1 MQSCVL
7 ARWQAAA
14 VGVDLTM
21 VDNRL
26 RTGRWQSLQR
36 GVYATFTGEPSHI
49 ALLWAAVLRAGP
61 QAILSYETAAEL
73 DGLTHG
79 RVEAIHLTFPERQRI
94 VNVAGAVIHR
104 SLRLAEARHPGL
116 TPPRTM
122 IEETVLDLADCAASL
137 DDATGWVA
145 RACADG
151 LTTPFLL
158 RWRMGM
164 RPTLRWRTALG
175 ATLRDVEEGAHSPLE
190 HRYLNRVERAHGLP
204 RAKRQARVVR
214 GRRNQYRDVSYDE
227 FGVCVELDGHAA
239 HPAEARW
246 RDIRRDN
253 ANAAE
258 GIITLRYGWSDIMN
272 RPCQV
277 AAEIAAVLRSRG
289 WTGTLKPC
297 KKGCL
302 PR

>member
-1 MQSCVL
+1 
-7 ARWQAAA
+7 
-14 VGVDLTM
+14 
-21 VDNRL
+21 
-26 RTGRWQSLQR
+26 
-36 GVYATFTGEPSHI
+36 
-49 ALLWAAVLRAGP
+49 
-61 QAILSYETAAEL
+61 
-73 DGLTHG
+73 
-79 RVEAIHLTFPERQRI
+79 
-94 VNVAGAVIHR
+94 
-104 SLRLAEARHPGL
+104 
-116 TPPRTM
+116 M

-190 HRYLNRVERAHGLP
+190 HRYVNRVERAHGLP